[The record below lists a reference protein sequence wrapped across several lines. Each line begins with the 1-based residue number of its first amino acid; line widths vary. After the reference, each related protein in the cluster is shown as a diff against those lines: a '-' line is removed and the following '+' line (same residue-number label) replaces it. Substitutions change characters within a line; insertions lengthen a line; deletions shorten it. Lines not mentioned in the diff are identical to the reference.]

1 MARIDILAKRLA
13 DQIDSVINQRL
24 GQIQNPVI
32 RKAIEET
39 LRDQVYENMGN
50 ALSSK
55 VDDVVDQSMKDI
67 IDSIQGTGSNRKRGK
82 ASKVSQDFGGKDDDS
97 GSKSSSNQNTR
108 RTPVR
113 APKSDSGG
121 KDSNFGGK

>member
-24 GQIQNPVI
+24 GQIENPVI

-50 ALSSK
+50 SLSSK
-55 VDDVVDQSMKDI
+55 VDAVVDQSMKDI
-67 IDSIQGTGSNRKRGK
+67 IDSIQGTGSKRKRGS
-82 ASKVSQDFGGKDDDS
+82 ASKISSDFGGKDDDS
-97 GSKSSSNQNTR
+97 GSKSSNQNTPR
-108 RTPVR
+108 RTPPTR
-113 APKSDSGG
+113 DSGG
-121 KDSNFGGK
+121 KDSSFGGK

>member
-24 GQIQNPVI
+24 GQIENPVI

-50 ALSSK
+50 SLSSK
-55 VDDVVDQSMKDI
+55 VDAVVDQSMKDI
-67 IDSIQGTGSNRKRGK
+67 IDSIQGTGSKRKR
-82 ASKVSQDFGGKDDDS
+82 AATSKVSRDFGGKDDDA
-97 GSKSSSNQNTR
+97 GSKSSSNQNTPR
-108 RTPVR
+108 RTPPTR
-113 APKSDSGG
+113 DSGG
-121 KDSNFGGK
+121 KDSSFGGK

>member
-55 VDDVVDQSMKDI
+55 VETVVDQSMQDI
-67 IDSIQGTGSNRKRGK
+67 IGSIQGTKSKRKRASTSK
-82 ASKVSQDFGGKDDDS
+82 AGRDFGGKDDDA
-97 GSKSSSNQNTR
+97 GSKTSSNQNTPR
-108 RTPVR
+108 RSPT
-113 APKSDSGG
+113 KDSGG
-121 KDSNFGGK
+121 KDSSFGGK